1 MKKFKKF
8 IKSKGGIFAII
19 GTLLLLLLAGF
30 LILLGVIYGSYNG
43 NWSVIGEVLTSNFAI
58 AVYVVIALVFF
69 FIIYITIIMNRNEE
83 IK

>member
-30 LILLGVIYGSYNG
+30 LILLGVIYSTYNG
-43 NWSVIGEVLTSNFAI
+43 NWSVIGEVLTSKFAI

>member
-30 LILLGVIYGSYNG
+30 LILLGVIYGTYNG
-43 NWSVIGEVLTSNFAI
+43 NWSVIGEVLTSKFAI

-69 FIIYITIIMNRNEE
+69 FIIYITIIMNRNKE

>member
-30 LILLGVIYGSYNG
+30 LILLGVIYGTYNG
-43 NWSVIGEVLTSNFAI
+43 NWSVIGEVLTSKFAI

>member
-30 LILLGVIYGSYNG
+30 LILLGVIYGTYNG
-43 NWSVIGEVLTSNFAI
+43 NWSVIGEVLTSKFAI
-58 AVYVVIALVFF
+58 AVYVILALVFF

>member
-30 LILLGVIYGSYNG
+30 LILLGVIYGTYNG
-43 NWSVIGEVLTSNFAI
+43 NWSVIGEVLTSKFAI
-58 AVYVVIALVFF
+58 AVYVVIALVLF
-69 FIIYITIIMNRNEE
+69 FIIYITIITNRNEE

>member
-30 LILLGVIYGSYNG
+30 LILLGVIYGTYNG
-43 NWSVIGEVLTSNFAI
+43 NWSVIGEVLTSKFAI

-69 FIIYITIIMNRNEE
+69 FIVYITIIMNRNEE

>member
-1 MKKFKKF
+1 MKSFKKF

-30 LILLGVIYGSYNG
+30 LILLGVIYGTYNG
-43 NWSVIGEVLTSNFAI
+43 NWSVIGEVLTSKFAI

-69 FIIYITIIMNRNEE
+69 FIIYITIIMNRNKE

>member
-30 LILLGVIYGSYNG
+30 LILLGVIYGTYNG
-43 NWSVIGEVLTSNFAI
+43 NWSVIGEVLTSKFAI
-58 AVYVVIALVFF
+58 AVYVILALVLF
-69 FIIYITIIMNRNEE
+69 FIIYITIITNRNEE

>member
-8 IKSKGGIFAII
+8 IKSKGGIFAIV

-30 LILLGVIYGSYNG
+30 LILLGVIYGTYNG
-43 NWSVIGEVLTSNFAI
+43 NWSVIGEVLTSKFAI

-69 FIIYITIIMNRNEE
+69 FIVYITIIMNRNEE

>member
-30 LILLGVIYGSYNG
+30 LILLGVIYGTYNG
-43 NWSVIGEVLTSNFAI
+43 N
-58 AVYVVIALVFF
+58 
-69 FIIYITIIMNRNEE
+69 NRQL
-83 IK
+83 